1 VGLGHTGEDL
11 DALIADGPWQ
21 LLRDGVEVQYLHRQ
35 AHEPVAALLRY
46 QPGARVP
53 AHRHTGV
60 EFVQILHGSQRDAEG
75 IYRAGNFK
83 VNLAGTAHEVLSDD
97 GCVVLIVWAAP
108 IEFLVD
114 A

>member
-1 VGLGHTGEDL
+1 MGSGRAGEDL
-11 DALIADGPWQ
+11 EALIANGPWQ
-21 LLRDGVEVQYLHRQ
+21 LLREDVEIQYLHRRD
-35 AHEPVAALLRY
+35 HEPVAALLRY
-46 QPGARVP
+46 QPGACVP
-53 AHRHTGV
+53 AHRHAGV
-60 EFVQILHGSQRDAEG
+60 EFVQILHGSQRDAQG

-83 VNLAGTAHEVLSDD
+83 VNLAGTVHEVLSDE